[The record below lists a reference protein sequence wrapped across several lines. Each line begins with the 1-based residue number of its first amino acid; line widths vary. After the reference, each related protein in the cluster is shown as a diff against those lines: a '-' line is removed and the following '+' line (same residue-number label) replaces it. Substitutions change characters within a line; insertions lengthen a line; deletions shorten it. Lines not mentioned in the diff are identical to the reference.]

1 MNTKINREIL
11 QDDRQILVEYTKWL
25 ETAEFVNLPQAVHY
39 VLARGKNSL
48 EDSVKFYE
56 KLVDE
61 HTEEDFL
68 PFADEEYLIEDEE
81 FLTSEMEVAR

>member
-25 ETAEFVNLPQAVHY
+25 ETAEFVNLPPAVMS

-56 KLVDE
+56 KVIDDSVQ
-61 HTEEDFL
+61 EEYL
-68 PFADEEYLIEDEE
+68 PFADEDFLVDDIEIEE
-81 FLTSEMEVAR
+81 LNEHVG